1 MTTHVDRQV
10 REWLEAEAAGRADEA
25 DGHFRAASRG
35 LERTAVPAGFADSVI
50 ARLGA
55 ARAVEDAYSKRWVRI
70 AVAASVAL
78 VGGGAALVP
87 LHVWVEALLASVQ
100 AVAVVVSRV
109 IIGGQAWV
117 AGGLA
122 LWGGLADAAAVVG
135 RQLLGPV
142 PIGLLALNLAV
153 ALCALAAL
161 RRLMALQEN

>member
-1 MTTHVDRQV
+1 M
-10 REWLEAEAAGRADEA
+10 
-25 DGHFRAASRG
+25 
-35 LERTAVPAGFADSVI
+35 AVPAGFADAVI

-55 ARAVEDAYSKRWVRI
+55 ARAVEDAYSKRWVRV

-100 AVAVVVSRV
+100 AVAVGVSRV
-109 IIGGQAWV
+109 IVGGQAWV

-142 PIGLLALNLAV
+142 PLGLLALNLAV
-153 ALCALAAL
+153 AVCALAAL